1 MEKNKKNIIDECYL
15 RSVELLLKN
24 ANKYGVMAAT
34 PSKKAT
40 RVQYD
45 NIFGRDASISS
56 LGMIISGNKKLLSIA
71 KRSILSLAKHQSKFG
86 QISFSINPT
95 QKENLFFYNGCI
107 DSTLWW
113 LIAVDFYNKHSDD
126 KNLYNKLQ
134 PKIKLAL
141 NWLFCQDQNNCGLL
155 EQGEASDW
163 ADMMPS
169 NGAVLYTNVL
179 WVKVL
184 DCYGFKKE
192 KKLALDGL
200 NTIFWPQLAKPNN
213 SDYLKKEFY
222 RLDIFKKI
230 KKEIKVKDYYLNYI
244 SRYSGNERFDSY
256 GNILAILFNIADKNK
271 SDKIINFILKNK
283 INKPFSTK
291 VLYPVIKEKDKEW
304 RDYMKFEDLNYP
316 HQYHN
321 GGSWPYV
328 GSFWSMAVNKRAI
341 NHAWLE
347 LEEVAK
353 ANRINNWEFNEWF
366 HGKSGRAMGMKGQSW
381 NAGTYILAYHYLKK
395 DFSF

>member
-1 MEKNKKNIIDECYL
+1 MEKNKKNIIDECYA
-15 RSVELLLKN
+15 RSVDLLLKN
-24 ANKYGVMAAT
+24 SNKYGIMAST
-34 PSKKAT
+34 PNKKAI
-40 RVQYD
+40 RAQYD
-45 NIFGRDASISS
+45 NVFGRDASISS
-56 LGMIISGNKKLLSIA
+56 LGMIISGNKKLLSVA
-71 KRSILSLAKHQSKFG
+71 KRSILSLAKYQSKFG

-113 LIAVDFYNKHSDD
+113 LITVDFYNKHSED
-126 KNLYNKLQ
+126 KDLYKKLQ

-184 DCYGFKKE
+184 DCYGFKNE

-200 NTIFWPQLAKPNN
+200 NTIFWPQLAKPKN

-244 SRYSGNERFDSY
+244 SRYSGNERFDAH
-256 GNILAILFNIADKNK
+256 GNVLAILFGVADKNK
-271 SDKIINFILKNK
+271 SEKIINFIIKK
-283 INKPFSTK
+283 RINKPLSLK
-291 VLYPVIKEKDKEW
+291 VLFPIIKEKDKDW
-304 RDYMKFEDLNYP
+304 RDYMKFDNLDYP
-316 HQYHN
+316 EQYHN
-321 GGSWPYV
+321 GGIWPYV
-328 GSFWSMAVNKRAI
+328 GSFWSMAIKKRKK
-341 NHAWLE
+341 NYAWLE
-347 LEEVAK
+347 LERVAK
-353 ANRINNWEFNEWF
+353 ENKINDWEFNEWF
-366 HGKSGRAMGMKGQSW
+366 HGKSGKAMGMKGQSW
-381 NAGTYILAYHYLKK
+381 NAGTFILAYHYLKG
-395 DFSF
+395 DFNF